1 MNTDA
6 VWVGKPQ
13 LILCDIEGTTTAITF
28 VKDVLFPYVRE
39 HLREYL
45 RTTWTS
51 SQTREDIACLWAQ
64 YSLDCQTA
72 KTETT
77 DPQFPAG
84 LSDFGHFSEEQT
96 SASTANNETTIEAI
110 SSYVFWAMD
119 RDRKTT
125 ALKQLQGN
133 IWRSGYQGGALK
145 AHVYDEVPAKFR
157 QWTEV
162 EQIRLAIYSSGSV
175 LAQKLLFAHTLAGD
189 LTQYI
194 SAYFDTKVGAKQE
207 TTSYE
212 NISAQLALPPSAILF
227 LTDIAGEARAA
238 TEAGMTAILLTRDGQ
253 QQHQP
258 FQSVNNFE
266 QIRFL
271 HN

>member
-1 MNTDA
+1 MLQHILT
-6 VWVGKPQ
+6 
-13 LILCDIEGTTTAITF
+13 LIIT
-28 VKDVLFPYVRE
+28 LII
-39 HLREYL
+39 
-45 RTTWTS
+45 TCS
-51 SQTREDIACLWAQ
+51 
-64 YSLDCQTA
+64 
-72 KTETT
+72 
-77 DPQFPAG
+77 
-84 LSDFGHFSEEQT
+84 
-96 SASTANNETTIEAI
+96 
-110 SSYVFWAMD
+110 
-119 RDRKTT
+119 
-125 ALKQLQGN
+125 
-133 IWRSGYQGGALK
+133 
-145 AHVYDEVPAKFR
+145 VYDEVPAKFR

-189 LTQYI
+189 LTKVSIVDKLMVIQSLTDYLFLYHQYI

-212 NISAQLALPPSAILF
+212 NISAQLGLPPSAILF

>member
-13 LILCDIEGTTTAITF
+13 LILCDIEGTTTSITF

-39 HLREYL
+39 HLCEYL
-45 RTTWTS
+45 CTTWTS

-77 DPQFPAG
+77 DPQFPVG
-84 LSDFGHFSEEQT
+84 LSDFRYSSEEQT
-96 SASTANNETTIEAI
+96 SASTANNEATIIEAI

-189 LTQYI
+189 LTKYI

-207 TTSYE
+207 RPART
-212 NISAQLALPPSAILF
+212 AASAILF

-271 HN
+271 QH